1 MTASVVEKYDKLIKE
16 GLTLQKRWGDPQDI
30 GKTVAALA
38 TGTIP
43 YATGQVINT
52 DGGMTV
58 QFL

>member
-1 MTASVVEKYDKLIKE
+1 MIKLIEE
-16 GLTLQKRWGDPQDI
+16 GLTLQTMGQPSRYR
-30 GKTVAALA
+30 KTVAALA

-52 DGGMTV
+52 DGGMTI